1 MEKIQKIALGI
12 FLTAMTLCASL
23 VLGIIWMQPGVPE
36 VFPKT
41 AASLFIVGL
50 ASFLVWL
57 VMVVLEIRNR
67 IEKEGPHTNLSE

>member
-23 VLGIIWMQPGVPE
+23 VLFIIWAQPGKE
-36 VFPKT
+36 AFPKT

-57 VMVVLEIRNR
+57 VTVVLEIRGKIKN
-67 IEKEGPHTNLSE
+67 GDTHTSLSK